1 MDITSAFEAVV
12 GGSNPSGDAKFMTVK
27 IPKEI
32 KEVYSELV
40 KVGYEAYLV
49 GGCVRDLLLG
59 REPKD
64 WDITTNAKPE
74 EIQKIFTDS
83 FYENDFG
90 TVGVKTGSDEP
101 TLAVI
106 EITPYRLEEKYTDK
120 RHPDAV
126 KFTQKLEDDLK
137 RRDFTVN
144 ALALQLGHGV
154 SKLKVVDLFGGEKDL
169 KNKIISAVG
178 NPEERFEEDALR
190 LLRAVRLATEL
201 GFEIEDKTREAIIK
215 KAGLLEFISKERVR
229 DEVIK
234 VFEAGQPST
243 GFELMRELGILK
255 YVMPEVEEGWLVGQ
269 NKHHIYTVWEHNMR
283 TMDYAAKEGW
293 PAEIRM
299 AALLHD
305 VGKPRTKAGDGPD
318 STFYNHQ
325 MVGAKMAAQVLTR
338 LRFPKKFI
346 EKVVKLVRFHMFY
359 YNVGEVSESS
369 VRRLLVRVG
378 PENMDDLINVRIAE
392 RIGSG
397 VPKAEP
403 YKLRHFKFMVEKVQ
417 RDPISAKMLKLN
429 GSDIMSLCKI
439 QPGPKVGAVLNIL
452 LEEVL
457 DDPKLNTKEYLE
469 NKAREL
475 CLVGDA
481 GLQKLADEAKKKKT
495 GIEEEEVGKIKKK
508 YYVK

>member
-1 MDITSAFEAVV
+1 MDITTAFEAVV

-32 KEVYSELV
+32 KEVY
-40 KVGYEAYLV
+40 EALTKAGFEAHLV

-59 REPKD
+59 RTPKD

-74 EIQKIFTDS
+74 EIQKIFPDS

-90 TVGVKTGSDEP
+90 TVGVKTGSDDP
-101 TLAVI
+101 ALAVI

-137 RRDFTVN
+137 RRDFTIN
-144 ALALQLGHGV
+144 ALAMDISG
-154 SKLKVVDLFGGEKDL
+154 KKEKVADFFGGEDDL
-169 KNKIISAVG
+169 KKKVIRAVG
-178 NPEERFEEDALR
+178 NAEERFEEDALR
-190 LLRAVRLATEL
+190 LMRAVRLAAEFN
-201 GFEIEDKTREAIIK
+201 FEIENKTRDAMQK
-215 KAGLLEFISKERVR
+215 KRGLLEFISKERVR
-229 DEVIK
+229 DEVEK
-234 VFEAGQPST
+234 MLMTGEPSK

-255 YVMPEVEEGWLVGQ
+255 YVMPEVEEGWMVGQ
-269 NKHHIYTVWEHNMR
+269 NRHHIYTVWEHCVR

-305 VGKPRTKAGDGPD
+305 VGKPRTKAGGGPD
-318 STFYNHQ
+318 STFYSHE
-325 MVGAKMAAQVLTR
+325 MVGAKMTAQILSR
-338 LRFPKKFI
+338 LHFSKKFI
-346 EKVVKLVRFHMFY
+346 EKVVKLVRYHMFY

-369 VRRLLVRVG
+369 VRRLLVKVG

-403 YKLRHFKFMVEKVQ
+403 YKLRHFRFIVEKLQ
-417 RDPISAKMLKLN
+417 RDPISAKMRKLK
-429 GSDIMSLCKI
+429 GDDGMQICAI
-439 QPGPKVGAVLNIL
+439 EPGPKVGAVLDVL

-457 DDPKLNTKEYLE
+457 DDPKLNDKDYLE
-469 NKAREL
+469 SRVKEL
-475 CLVGDA
+475 CRMSDKELD
-481 GLQKLADEAKKKKT
+481 QMRQSAKKKKI
-495 GIEEEEVGKIKKK
+495 GLEEEEVGKIKKK
-508 YYVK
+508 YWVK